1 MLRVAVIGGGPGGL
15 VTLKFLKTAHK
26 YFGGEPVDVT
36 LFEAGLEIGGT
47 FVNKIYENAEMVSSK
62 YLTAFSDYRIDADA
76 PSFVTP
82 QDYVTYLNGYCKK
95 FGLFQHIRLGTKVV
109 KVSRG
114 GPQQQQS
121 TNQDGGGGGGYT
133 LTVVEERNDGNKQ
146 VVEHHHFD
154 AVAVCNGLHNKPA
167 DPRVPGLHHSGR
179 VLHSSEVKTRRDFFQ
194 GGDDRPRVAIL
205 GAGETA
211 MDMAHLAVTT
221 EGVESVM
228 MCHKNG
234 FFVAPKKI
242 PEPTV
247 LGFWRGSD
255 NPKPIDTAV
264 ASLFDTAYCHPRLQR
279 GTMIWTYYTWCVQL
293 LMYLATGTWYGM
305 DQWVGEYAAD
315 RLHVDGIFLVK
326 SVRAMPYIAPRWRQ
340 NTAWQRLRA
349 FFCQMPLE
357 NVGDK
362 RIQVAPWP
370 ARVNPDGT
378 WVFPDDTGRPEYAEV
393 RDVADYR
400 PTVVVCCTG
409 YDREFP
415 FLDDGFEPTQDQAD
429 VRGVYC
435 AEDVTVGYIG
445 FAQLWVHRL
454 MQWAHT
460 QHHHRREEEEEDD
473 ESEPAG
479 NNTIEQIQIQ
489 NQTQQ
494 QRRALFSHDPNAVPP
509 HDISYQLRPRGAH
522 DLARHKGG
530 VDHESYAY
538 QLALDLG
545 AAPTFTFMVRQG
557 SPRALWTWA
566 MGSNF
571 NPKFRLVGPY
581 SSAEN
586 GREAA
591 LDIMR
596 GELFRVTSR
605 LGGGVFFFWYSLV
618 PFLGFGAMSLALYAW
633 DFVRGPFVAKSKSK
647 GAALHTHME

>member
-1 MLRVAVIGGGPGGL
+1 
-15 VTLKFLKTAHK
+15 
-26 YFGGEPVDVT
+26 
-36 LFEAGLEIGGT
+36 
-47 FVNKIYENAEMVSSK
+47 
-62 YLTAFSDYRIDADA
+62 
-76 PSFVTP
+76 
-82 QDYVTYLNGYCKK
+82 
-95 FGLFQHIRLGTKVV
+95 
-109 KVSRG
+109 
-114 GPQQQQS
+114 
-121 TNQDGGGGGGYT
+121 
-133 LTVVEERNDGNKQ
+133 
-146 VVEHHHFD
+146 
-154 AVAVCNGLHNKPA
+154 
-167 DPRVPGLHHSGR
+167 
-179 VLHSSEVKTRRDFFQ
+179 
-194 GGDDRPRVAIL
+194 
-205 GAGETA
+205 
-211 MDMAHLAVTT
+211 
-221 EGVESVM
+221 

-326 SVRAMPYIAPRWRQ
+326 SVRAMPYIAPAWRQ

-357 NVGDK
+357 DVGDK

-429 VRGVYC
+429 VRGIYC
-435 AEDVTVGYIG
+435 ADDVTVGYIG
-445 FAQLWVHRL
+445 FVRPNLGAIPPLAEMQAQLWVHRL

-460 QHHHRREEEEEDD
+460 QHQHRREEEEDD
-473 ESEPAG
+473 DGSGPAG
-479 NNTIEQIQIQ
+479 ENTIEQSQIQ
-489 NQTQQ
+489 TQTQQ

-545 AAPTFTFMVRQG
+545 AAPTFTFMARQG
-557 SPRALWTWA
+557 GPGPSGPGPWAATSTPSSGWWGPSRHRPTEIARPPWTSCA
-566 MGSNF
+566 GS
-571 NPKFRLVGPY
+571 
-581 SSAEN
+581 SS
-586 GREAA
+586 G
-591 LDIMR
+591 
-596 GELFRVTSR
+596 
-605 LGGGVFFFWYSLV
+605 
-618 PFLGFGAMSLALYAW
+618 
-633 DFVRGPFVAKSKSK
+633 
-647 GAALHTHME
+647 

>member
-109 KVSRG
+109 KRPRAALLRG
-114 GPQQQQS
+114 
-121 TNQDGGGGGGYT
+121 QDP
-133 LTVVEERNDGNKQ
+133 
-146 VVEHHHFD
+146 
-154 AVAVCNGLHNKPA
+154 AGLLP
-167 DPRVPGLHHSGR
+167 
-179 VLHSSEVKTRRDFFQ
+179 

-315 RLHVDGIFLVK
+315 RLHVDG
-326 SVRAMPYIAPRWRQ
+326 
-340 NTAWQRLRA
+340 TWQRLRA

-445 FAQLWVHRL
+445 FVRPNLGAIPPLAEMQAQLWVHRL

-509 HDISYQLRPRGAH
+509 HDISYQLRPRGAY